1 MYLFEIIL
9 REECFMID
17 AKRKI
22 LALFL
27 LSLFPLTNVFTLT
40 AYGLNGNDIWNNL
53 SPNGLVNYFEDFID
67 ENNND
72 DSSTTADGW
81 GTGTIRNARDYT
93 IQILDFYPTIQPVR
107 GLDVQGRKAYIGGFN
122 TTDDLQTLLILNISD
137 PANMELMSYRDSSE
151 HIGPVKVDGDVVYT
165 GFLGSTLKINSYN
178 VSNPYGLSGAA
189 YRDSDYT
196 DGLVTDIDIQG
207 YLIYYT
213 AYNSPSFRSINL
225 ADGRDIDNLAG
236 LTFEWNSNK
245 TLGIDVEG
253 QIVYAAESDEGLY
266 ILDGSLR
273 NPITEL
279 SHLNTPGNAT
289 DVLVDGHIAY
299 IADGPA
305 GVHIVDVSDTSNPVL
320 LGSIDTPGNARR
332 LAIQEDTLY
341 VADGDGGVQ
350 VIDVT
355 IPNAP
360 VIITEIVL
368 PYTWELDLYG
378 GDLIVG
384 TDDGIYSIQ
393 IGAGMT
399 DFSYAYPN
407 AFDQFKVY
415 DVRVRGDVA
424 YLACGLNGIVTVDVS
439 DPGNP
444 FLLDNQTAG
453 GGINITKLDVDGR
466 YAHLI
471 QDGGSIY
478 IYDISDPTNIVYA
491 GGIGGI
497 GLRDIQVRG
506 QIQFISFT
514 TGFAIV
520 NVSNPAAPSIL
531 SNNLIGT
538 TDLKAIWVQGHHV
551 YLVDDI
557 GGLGEGLLIYSVK
570 DYTTPVLTD
579 THTRM
584 SYHYDVYVDGDY
596 AYLGGGNWMAMYNV
610 TDPYDIQWTNF
621 YTDYHS
627 LGVWGFGPYILS
639 ADSVDGATLIDAC
652 NLNSAVTYNYPD
664 ATGALQITT
673 HGDYTYIANTSNLL
687 IMRHFKSAAGN
698 FDVAGSQAQSI
709 TIDDTEELIENATL
723 TFSGDLPP
731 GTNVEFYLTSD
742 GVHWLSVL
750 PGVKYTFTDIGSDL
764 RWRAVITGPEDY
776 TARIYSLNI
785 LYYTEPKPPVRYG
798 LIFGLLFS
806 GLILIAIVVVTVLVI
821 RKKKIPTR

>member
-1 MYLFEIIL
+1 
-9 REECFMID
+9 MID

-40 AYGLNGNDIWNNL
+40 AFGLNGNDIWNNL
-53 SPNGLVNYFEDFID
+53 SPNGLVNYFEDFVD
-67 ENNND
+67 ENYND
-72 DSSTTADGW
+72 DSATTAEGW
-81 GTGTIRNARDYT
+81 GTGTIRNALDFT
-93 IQILDFYPTIQPVR
+93 VEILDFYPTIQPVR
-107 GLDVQGRKAYIGGFN
+107 GLDVQGRKAYVGGYN
-122 TTDDLQTLLILNISD
+122 TTYNAQTLLILNISD
-137 PANMELMSYRDSSE
+137 SANMELMSFRDYSS
-151 HIGPVKVDGDVVYT
+151 HVGPVKVDGDGAYI
-165 GFLGSTLKINSYN
+165 GFIGGTLRINSYN
-178 VSNPYGLSGAA
+178 VSNPYTLASTV
-189 YRDSDYT
+189 YRDSIET

-213 AYNSPSFRSINL
+213 VYKSTSFRSIKL
-225 ADGRDIDNLAG
+225 AGGQDIDNLDW

-253 QIVYAAESDEGLY
+253 QIVYAAESDDGLY

-273 NPITEL
+273 DPITEL

-289 DVLVDGHIAY
+289 DVLVDGQTAY

-368 PYTWELDLYG
+368 PYAWDLDLYG

-384 TDDGIYSIQ
+384 TDDGVYSIG

-399 DFSYAYPN
+399 DFSFAYPN
-407 AFDQFKVY
+407 AFDLFNVY
-415 DVRVRGDVA
+415 DVRVRGDIA
-424 YLACGLNGIVTVDVS
+424 YLACGTDGLVTVDV
-439 DPGNP
+439 GNP
-444 FLLDNQTAG
+444 GMPVLLDNMTVSG
-453 GGINITKLDVDGR
+453 GVNITKLDVDGR

-471 QDGGSIY
+471 EDGGSIY

-491 GGIGGI
+491 GGIGGG
-497 GLRDIQVRG
+497 GLRDIFVRG
-506 QIQFISFT
+506 QIQFVAFDV
-514 TGFAIV
+514 GFAIV
-520 NVSNPAAPSIL
+520 NVSNPAAPTVL
-531 SNNLIGT
+531 SNNFFPT
-538 TDLKAIWVQGHHV
+538 TSLKGIWVQGQHA

-557 GGLGEGLLIYSVK
+557 GTVGDGFLIYNVK
-570 DYTTPVLTD
+570 DYTAPVLTD
-579 THTRM
+579 AQPRDSH
-584 SYHYDVYVDGDY
+584 HYDVYVDGDF
-596 AYLGGGNWMAMYNV
+596 AYLGGGFWMAMYNV
-610 TDPYDIQWTNF
+610 TDPYDIQWTSF

-639 ADSVDGATLIDAC
+639 ADSIDGATLIDAR
-652 NLNSAVTYNYPD
+652 NLNAAVTYNYPD

-673 HGDYTYIANTSNLL
+673 HGDFTYIANTSNLL
-687 IMRHFKSAAGN
+687 IMRHFRSAADA

-709 TIDDTEELIENATL
+709 TIDDTEELIENVTL
-723 TFSGDLPP
+723 TFAGDIPP
-731 GTNVEFYLTSD
+731 GTSIEFYLTSD
-742 GVHWLSVL
+742 GVNWESVTV
-750 PGVKYTFTDIGSDL
+750 GVKYTFTEIGSDL
-764 RWRAVITGPEDY
+764 RWRAVFSGPVDH
-776 TARIYSLNI
+776 TARIFSMNI
-785 LYYTEPKPPVRYG
+785 LYQHEPKPPTPFG
-798 LIFGLLFS
+798 LIFGLLFG
-806 GLILIAIVVVTVLVI
+806 GLILIGIIVVTVLFI
-821 RKKKIPTR
+821 RKKKIPVR